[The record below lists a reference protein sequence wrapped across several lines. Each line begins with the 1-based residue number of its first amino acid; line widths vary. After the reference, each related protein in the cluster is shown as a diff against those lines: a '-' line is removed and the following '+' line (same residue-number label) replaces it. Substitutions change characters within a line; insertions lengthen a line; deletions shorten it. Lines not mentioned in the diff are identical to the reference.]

1 MRISPTPGQK
11 DQHAA
16 RLLAQGPADRFRHIP
31 FQRPVGARAGG
42 RIARLDRPCAPLAAP
57 RREQARKDSV
67 QAGPGS
73 GRRVQRRGHDQNP
86 QRFPQAFLTIQ
97 REGQP
102 EESACRLRSWN
113 SSKMRHPTPLSF
125 GIVLQHAGEDA
136 LRDDDNA
143 RRGSDA
149 AVEAH
154 PVADGPPHVFPQKR
168 SHVAGGVARGHAPGL
183 KHDDGTA
190 RQPFRLKEGER
201 DAGRLARAGRRFED
215 AAGRG
220 RQRGQQFRKLGIN
233 GKRGHEGA
241 HLFHTMNPRWR
252 KADADA
258 FRGHL
263 FFEDALRLSYRLT
276 ARRNESVL
284 SARRLPQTSIS
295 GERYVSYGSARTQP
309 CL

>member
-1 MRISPTPGQK
+1 MQAALVELVENETPYP
-11 DQHAA
+11 
-16 RLLAQGPADRFRHIP
+16 AQ
-31 FQRPVGARAGG
+31 
-42 RIARLDRPCAPLAAP
+42 L
-57 RREQARKDSV
+57 
-67 QAGPGS
+67 
-73 GRRVQRRGHDQNP
+73 
-86 QRFPQAFLTIQ
+86 
-97 REGQP
+97 
-102 EESACRLRSWN
+102 
-113 SSKMRHPTPLSF
+113 

-241 HLFHTMNPRWR
+241 HLF
-252 KADADA
+252 
-258 FRGHL
+258 
-263 FFEDALRLSYRLT
+263 
-276 ARRNESVL
+276 
-284 SARRLPQTSIS
+284 SI
-295 GERYVSYGSARTQP
+295 P
-309 CL
+309 